1 MTASG
6 ALARK
11 ELLGAT
17 RCLEEFD
24 ARRQHSE
31 GMRLVKAT
39 YRKPRKLETGLRRKP
54 RLDMVG
60 RSHEENL
67 MPTVAQLIGNG
78 KRRIDMA
85 GGSTGRNDEIHGRLP
100 SNVARSVPHTKG
112 SWQSRASRQAVSAY
126 TQSCVFSPDRHIRFA
141 ATIPHRAYPRSSP
154 FEPSEVPLFASKQH
168 ASPMP

>member
-1 MTASG
+1 MTRGMSISKAAAHPGGYVGPKGDDGVG

-67 MPTVAQLIGNG
+67 MPTVAQLIG
-78 KRRIDMA
+78 
-85 GGSTGRNDEIHGRLP
+85 
-100 SNVARSVPHTKG
+100 
-112 SWQSRASRQAVSAY
+112 QRASAGLRWPAVPPAEMTKY
-126 TQSCVFSPDRHIRFA
+126 TADSLQ
-141 ATIPHRAYPRSSP
+141 T
-154 FEPSEVPLFASKQH
+154 
-168 ASPMP
+168 